1 MNDLSLTRK
10 FALISLNGERVKN
23 ITVYNSLKERC
34 MVTAL
39 LLDLIVNKKILSA
52 KEYDC
57 IVCDSAEELN
67 ESEREVLNI
76 WKEEGINGDTLSDL
90 VKRSLDMPKKQM
102 NYCQHVQEKYFC

>member
-39 LLDLIVNKKILSA
+39 LLDLIVNKKSLSA

-57 IVCDSAEELN
+57 
-67 ESEREVLNI
+67 
-76 WKEEGINGDTLSDL
+76 
-90 VKRSLDMPKKQM
+90 M
-102 NYCQHVQEKYFC
+102 